1 MARVLLN
8 AEIRK
13 RTPPHVGVRPC
24 GLLDPKGIP
33 VIGAGPHP
41 SRRAGASGPA
51 ADEWCRVV
59 AVGSFLQC
67 SADDLFRVFP
77 RLMSRTGA
85 VPDALKS
92 HLARCVAIRA
102 LRLSRLADGVASEAR
117 IGLPPLT
124 SMNNAETLALA
135 RRSPDDWFRTETA
148 GPEAERAAD
157 LAALALID
165 AVLSELDD
173 DALRPFDPDD
183 AGIFAHTTG
192 IHPAYFWPEALLSHE
207 LFTAIGWLGHY
218 QRRRPVTMPADVVDY
233 FADTVRR
240 EPDGAVRVRE
250 PLLARFLSSRESV
263 EDVWQALQRRRA
275 LLDPAPR
282 CVAAAHRG
290 PAQPSW
296 DRLRP
301 FTINGRFLTQP
312 MTGVQRY
319 ARQIVSAMDGLL
331 EGDSGRVR
339 LAAPPGVAAPLRLK
353 AIAVETR
360 GRIGG
365 QLWEQAILPA
375 STRDRSLHLCN
386 TAPAI
391 SRGHVVC
398 LHDANVFIEP
408 ESYSRAFRNYYRLL
422 QPWIAKR
429 AMKVVTVSRDAAL
442 QLARHI
448 DIKARDIA
456 VLPNGHEHALLWDPS
471 RSRLSERWTPG
482 RPFVLLLASQARHKN
497 VARVIGLAE
506 AVDAMGLDLVVVG
519 RQAPI
524 FAEAAAGSAPNLVR
538 LGAVEDDDLAF
549 LLSRALCLAF
559 PSLTEGFGLPL
570 VEAMA
575 WGCPVVSSDRAS
587 LPEVCGDAALM
598 ANPQDDR
605 LWLQHF
611 GALAGSRD
619 LADDLKSRGREQMKK
634 FSWTAS
640 ARGYLDLFES

>member
-1 MARVLLN
+1 MIA
-8 AEIRK
+8 AE
-13 RTPPHVGVRPC
+13 PQ
-24 GLLDPKGIP
+24 
-33 VIGAGPHP
+33 
-41 SRRAGASGPA
+41 SSWRAGASGA
-51 ADEWCRVV
+51 TVNDWCRVV
-59 AVGSFLQC
+59 AVDSFLQC

-77 RLMSRTGA
+77 RLMPRHGA
-85 VPDALKS
+85 VPDALRI
-92 HLARCVAIRA
+92 HLSRCVAVRA
-102 LRLSRLADGVASEAR
+102 LRLSRQTNGVSSDAAT
-117 IGLPPLT
+117 GLPSLA
-124 SMNNAETLALA
+124 SMNSAEMLALA
-135 RRSPDDWFRTETA
+135 RRSPDDWFKTDIA
-148 GPEAERAAD
+148 GPEVERAAD
-157 LAALALID
+157 AAALAFID
-165 AVLSELDD
+165 AVLSEVDD
-173 DALRPFDPDD
+173 DALRDFDPEE

-192 IHPAYFWPEALLSHE
+192 IHPAYFWPEALISHE
-207 LFTAIGWLGHY
+207 LFTAIGWLGHC

-233 FADTVRR
+233 FADTILRG
-240 EPDGAVRVRE
+240 PDGVAAIRE
-250 PLLARFLSSRESV
+250 PLFARYLPSREAV

-275 LLDPAPR
+275 ALDPGAR
-282 CVAAAHRG
+282 YVAVPQRG
-290 PAQPSW
+290 LGQPGHP
-296 DRLRP
+296 RP

-319 ARQIVSAMDGLL
+319 AREIVSAMDGLL
-331 EGDSGRVR
+331 EGESGRVR
-339 LAAPPGVAAPLRLK
+339 LAAPPGVAASLSLK
-353 AIAVETR
+353 AIAVEKR

-365 QLWEQAILPA
+365 HLWEQTILPA
-375 STRDRSLHLCN
+375 STRDPSLHLCN

-391 SRGHVVC
+391 SQGHVVC

-408 ESYSRAFRNYYRLL
+408 ESYSRAFRNYYRFL

-429 AMKVVTVSRDAAL
+429 ALKVVTVSRDAAL

-456 VLPNGHEHALLWDPS
+456 VLPNGHEHALLWNPS
-471 RSRLSERWTPG
+471 RSRLSERWTPR
-482 RPFVLLLASQARHKN
+482 RPYVLLLASQARHKN
-497 VARVIGLAE
+497 VARIIGLAD

-524 FAEAAAGSAPNLVR
+524 FAEAATASASNLFR
-538 LGAVEDDDLAF
+538 LGAVEDDDLAV
-549 LLSRALCLAF
+549 LLSQALCLAF

-611 GALAGSRD
+611 GALARSRD
-619 LADDLKSRGREQMKK
+619 LADELKCRGREQMTK

-640 ARGYLDLFES
+640 ARGYLDLFEA